1 MKNANVVLTSYP
13 HDIDVLH
20 VDVKPLWL
28 KQRRL
33 TPGRFR
39 KLAEF
44 LSDLP
49 AKHFCM
55 ETWVTVVEE
64 PVGLEPTTVP
74 RQTCGTTACI
84 AGWATTMD
92 FAKKRSVKLFLQKP
106 HKNSG
111 YIDIYAS
118 LPPSV
123 MGWKTKEP
131 VLTFYPALEMFF
143 GLLTQEIE
151 EIFFN
156 DRLSKNDAI
165 NLLRKK
171 AKQIESEPVSLEG
184 QLYMS
189 PKV

>member
-1 MKNANVVLTSYP
+1 MKNANVVLTSFP
-13 HDIDVLH
+13 HDPDAKH

-55 ETWVTVVEE
+55 ETWVTGAE
-64 PVGLEPTTVP
+64 VP

-92 FAKKRSVKLFLQKP
+92 FAKKRSVKLFLQKQ
-106 HKNSG
+106 KNYG
-111 YIDIYAS
+111 
-118 LPPSV
+118 
-123 MGWKTKEP
+123 
-131 VLTFYPALEMFF
+131 
-143 GLLTQEIE
+143 
-151 EIFFN
+151 
-156 DRLSKNDAI
+156 
-165 NLLRKK
+165 
-171 AKQIESEPVSLEG
+171 
-184 QLYMS
+184 
-189 PKV
+189 

>member
-1 MKNANVVLTSYP
+1 MMKNANVVLTSY
-13 HDIDVLH
+13 DIDAKH

-39 KLAEF
+39 KLAKF

-55 ETWVTVVEE
+55 ETWVT
-64 PVGLEPTTVP
+64 GADVP
-74 RQTCGTTACI
+74 SQTCGTTACI

-92 FAKKRSVKLFLQKP
+92 FAKKRAVKLSLQKS
-106 HKNSG
+106 K
-111 YIDIYAS
+111 YVDICAS
-118 LPPSV
+118 LPPSA

-143 GLLTQEIE
+143 GLVAQEVE

-156 DRLSKNDAI
+156 DRLSKEDAI

-171 AKQIESEPVSLEG
+171 AKQIESEPVPLEG

-189 PKV
+189 PKG

>member
-1 MKNANVVLTSYP
+1 MKNANALLVSFP
-13 HDIDVLH
+13 HDLGTKH
-20 VDVKPLWL
+20 VDVRPLWL

-55 ETWVTVVEE
+55 ETWVTVAEE

-92 FAKKRSVKLFLQKP
+92 FAKKRSVKLFLQQ

-111 YIDIYAS
+111 YVDIYAS

-143 GLLTQEIE
+143 GLVAEEIE

-156 DRLSKNDAI
+156 DRLSKEDAI

-171 AKQIESEPVSLEG
+171 ARQIESEPVPLEG
-184 QLYMS
+184 QLYMTHR
-189 PKV
+189 V

>member
-1 MKNANVVLTSYP
+1 MMKNANVVLTSYP
-13 HDIDVLH
+13 HDIDAKH
-20 VDVKPLWL
+20 VDVKPLLL
-28 KQRRL
+28 KQRSL

-55 ETWVTVVEE
+55 ETWVTGAE
-64 PVGLEPTTVP
+64 VP

-92 FAKKRSVKLFLQKP
+92 FAKKRSVKLFLQQ

-111 YIDIYAS
+111 YVDIYAS

-131 VLTFYPALEMFF
+131 VLTFYPALRLFF
-143 GLLTQEIE
+143 GLVAEEIE

-156 DRLSKNDAI
+156 FGLSKEDAI

-171 AKQIESEPVSLEG
+171 AKQIESEPVPLEG
-184 QLYMS
+184 QLYMF
-189 PKV
+189 PRV

>member
-1 MKNANVVLTSYP
+1 MMKNANAFLTSYR
-13 HDIDVLH
+13 HDPDVKH

-39 KLAEF
+39 KLAKF

-55 ETWVTVVEE
+55 DTWVTGAE
-64 PVGLEPTTVP
+64 VP

-92 FAKKRSVKLFLQKP
+92 FAKKRSVKLFLQKQ
-106 HKNSG
+106 N
-111 YIDIYAS
+111 IYAS

-143 GLLTQEIE
+143 GLIAEEIE

-156 DRLSKNDAI
+156 DRLSKEDAI

-171 AKQIESEPVSLEG
+171 AKQIESEPVSLVG

-189 PKV
+189 PIV

>member
-1 MKNANVVLTSYP
+1 MMKNANAFLTSYR
-13 HDIDVLH
+13 HDIDAKR

-55 ETWVTVVEE
+55 DTWVTGAE
-64 PVGLEPTTVP
+64 VP

-92 FAKKRSVKLFLQKP
+92 FAKKRSVKLFLQKQ
-106 HKNSG
+106 KNYG
-111 YIDIYAS
+111 YVDIYAS

-131 VLTFYPALEMFF
+131 VLTFYTALEMFF
-143 GLLTQEIE
+143 GLTGEESQ
-151 EIFFN
+151 EIFF
-156 DRLSKNDAI
+156 DTFLSKKDAI

-171 AKQIESEPVSLEG
+171 AKQIESEPVSLTG

-189 PKV
+189 PIV

>member
-13 HDIDVLH
+13 HDIDTKH

-39 KLAEF
+39 KLAKF

-55 ETWVTVVEE
+55 DTWVTGAE
-64 PVGLEPTTVP
+64 VP

-92 FAKKRSVKLFLQKP
+92 FAKKRSVKLFLQQ
-106 HKNSG
+106 HN
-111 YIDIYAS
+111 IYAS

-143 GLLTQEIE
+143 GLIAEEIE

-156 DRLSKNDAI
+156 VRLSKEDAI
-165 NLLRKK
+165 DLLRKK
-171 AKQIESEPVSLEG
+171 AKQIESEPVPLEG
-184 QLYMS
+184 QLYMA